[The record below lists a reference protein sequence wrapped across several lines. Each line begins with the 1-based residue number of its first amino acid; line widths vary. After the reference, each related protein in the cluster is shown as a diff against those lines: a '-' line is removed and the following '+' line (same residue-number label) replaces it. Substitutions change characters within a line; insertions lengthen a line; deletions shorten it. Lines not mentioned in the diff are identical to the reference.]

1 VPWIAAISPVALLSR
16 LMYRKS
22 APLGP
27 ITVGHR
33 GGVCLNKRPLW
44 RRTCTWAFKP
54 PDPPKGSGKETLKG

>member
-33 GGVCLNKRPLW
+33 GVCALTNVHYGDEPALGHLSPPIPRRGQAKRP
-44 RRTCTWAFKP
+44 
-54 PDPPKGSGKETLKG
+54 